1 MPFHLDT
8 SLHPAKIPTLAD
20 FTSEALIIPQLQSR
34 DMAGII
40 QELSEAFQRGDSRWD
55 AQKLNKSAL
64 EREAQMTTAM
74 EFGAAFPH
82 VRSSAC
88 PELKFALGRCPEPV
102 VWGRPGSLKV
112 RFVFLNAVP
121 ASDAL
126 GYLKLLSGMARL
138 GKDTDLLEQFKTAA
152 GAHELLEL
160 LGKLPLRK

>member
-1 MPFHLDT
+1 M
-8 SLHPAKIPTLAD
+8 SALAD
-20 FTSEALIIPQLQSR
+20 FTSEALIIPQLR
-34 DMAGII
+34 MRNMAGII
-40 QELSEAFQRGDSRWD
+40 MELCETFQRNDSRWD
-55 AQKLNKSAL
+55 AQKLNQSAL
-64 EREAQMTTAM
+64 QREAQMSTAM

-102 VWGRPGSLKV
+102 VWGRPGSLSV

-121 ASDAL
+121 VNDAL

-138 GKDTDLLEQFKTAA
+138 GKDAGLLEQFKTAA
-152 GAHELLEL
+152 DARELLGL

>member
-1 MPFHLDT
+1 MT
-8 SLHPAKIPTLAD
+8 
-20 FTSEALIIPQLQSR
+20 
-34 DMAGII
+34 GII
-40 QELSEAFQRGDSRWD
+40 MELSQAFQRNDSRWD

-64 EREAQMTTAM
+64 EREAQMSTAM

-102 VWGRPGSLKV
+102 VWGRPGSLSV

-121 ASDAL
+121 ANDAM

-138 GKDTDLLEQFKTAA
+138 GKDAVLLEQFKTAA
-152 GAHELLEL
+152 GAPELLEL